1 MDVRDKLVQATETAE
16 VLEIIYHG
24 GSQPG
29 KSRKIAPIS
38 VKDGKVRARCY
49 SSNAVK
55 VFNLDKIELAVT
67 QSSEEWEAGRVEPIQ
82 YNSLSEI
89 YDQNV
94 EQLKQLGWHVIISDS
109 ELTLH
114 RVRKNGNPL
123 KGRDVQLYYEEYSSD
138 LVVGLDGELR
148 EENVR
153 KRSRPFGVRA
163 KNFETKTFSTL
174 DKAAPIFMAQ
184 AKKLSPESKQI

>member
-1 MDVRDKLVQATETAE
+1 MDVREKLVQATETAE

-24 GSQPG
+24 GIQPG

-55 VFNLDKIELAVT
+55 VFNLDKIELAAT
-67 QSSEEWEAGRVEPIQ
+67 QSIEEWEAGRVEPIQ
-82 YNSLSEI
+82 YSSLGEI

-94 EQLKQLGWHVIISDS
+94 EQLKQLGWHVIIGDS

-114 RVRKNGNPL
+114 RMRKNGNPL
-123 KGRDVQLYYEEYSSD
+123 KGSDVQLYYEEYSSD

-184 AKKLSPESKQI
+184 AKKLSPES